1 MAGYPQVRSRTE
13 VFSYSVRP
21 IIFLSVQQV
30 SSATVLPVLV
40 SPDDHAYDS
49 QHVLDGYLDGLMV
62 GYTLGPEFGE
72 RLLTWRDLDRFEVS
86 RRELRRR
93 AAGYLDRMVDRVEI
107 HGQPPALMLSFAGM
121 ESSVVLADDFWDG
134 LAGSVPGE
142 VVIGVPARDV
152 VILTG
157 SRSPS
162 GIAKAQRA
170 VNRVFYAGG
179 PHLLL
184 HHLLVRRHR
193 GWEVYSG
200 R

>member
-1 MAGYPQVRSRTE
+1 M
-13 VFSYSVRP
+13 
-21 IIFLSVQQV
+21 QQV

-40 SPDDHAYDS
+40 SPDDRAYS
-49 QHVLDGYLDGLMV
+49 EQHVLDEYVEGLLV

-72 RLLTWRDLDRFEVS
+72 RMVTWRDLDRFGVS

-93 AAGYLDRMVDRVEI
+93 AAGYLDRMAEHVQI

-121 ESSVVLADDFWDG
+121 ESSVVLSYPFWEG
-134 LAGSVPGE
+134 MVGSVPGDP
-142 VVIGVPARDV
+142 VIGVPARDV

-162 GIAKAQRA
+162 GIAKARRA
-170 VNRVFYAGG
+170 VDRVFFAGG

-184 HHLLVRRHR
+184 RDLLVWRGG